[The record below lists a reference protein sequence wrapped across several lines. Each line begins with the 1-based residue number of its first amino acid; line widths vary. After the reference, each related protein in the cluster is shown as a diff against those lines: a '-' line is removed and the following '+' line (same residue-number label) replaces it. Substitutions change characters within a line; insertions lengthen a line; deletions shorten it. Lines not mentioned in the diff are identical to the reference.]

1 MHMDRVLALIM
12 AGGSSETLGALTEGR
27 AEAALQFGGKFR
39 LIDFPLSNL
48 TNSHMNHV
56 GVLTQYMPRTLNDHI
71 GVGKPW
77 DLDRATSGVRLLQP
91 YMGGMYGGWQR
102 GNADAVRRNLDYIAN
117 QQADHVLVLA
127 GDHIY
132 LMDYRPMLQQHLARG
147 SAITVATRFVSSPQ
161 DAFRYG
167 MVVVDDQQR
176 LLSFEEKPR
185 RSARTLASMG
195 IYVFRAQDLAQV
207 LTDNPQLND
216 FGRDVIP
223 YFLAQKAAIHA
234 YEFSDYWADV
244 GTVQAF
250 WEANMGLIAD
260 EPALNL
266 YNRQWVV
273 HTRSEILAPVMI
285 GPRAVVSNNL
295 ISNGCVIEGHV
306 HHSVLSPG
314 VIVKEGAQVRDSVIL
329 RNVVVEEGAQVD
341 HCVVDEHT
349 VIEGKGLIGHGPDVC
364 PNQELPDILNTGL
377 TLIGQHAH
385 LPAGVQIGRNVQ
397 IHSYATRDDFPED
410 LRVPCGGVAGTNP
423 RGS

>member
-1 MHMDRVLALIM
+1 MDRVLALIM
-12 AGGSSETLGALTEGR
+12 AGGSSETLGALTECR

-48 TNSHMNHV
+48 TNSQIYNV
-56 GVLTQYMPRTLNDHI
+56 GILTQYMPRTLNDHI
-71 GVGKPW
+71 GIGKPW
-77 DLDRATSGVRLLQP
+77 DLDRTSSGIRLLQP
-91 YMGGMYGGWQR
+91 YMGGKYGGWQR

-117 QQADHVLVLA
+117 QQVDHVLILA

-132 LMDYRPMLQQHLARG
+132 LMDYRPMLQQHLEYD
-147 SAITVATRFVSSPQ
+147 STVTVATRFVSSPQ

-195 IYVFRAQDLAQV
+195 IYVFKVQDLAQT
-207 LTDNPQLND
+207 LTDDPQLND
-216 FGRDVIP
+216 FGRDFIP
-223 YFLAQKAAIHA
+223 HVLAQGATIHS

-244 GTVQAF
+244 GTVQAY

-273 HTRSEILAPVMI
+273 HTRSEILAPVFV
-285 GPRAVVSNNL
+285 GPHAEVSNNL

-306 HHSVLSPG
+306 HQSVLSPG
-314 VIVKEGAQVRDSVIL
+314 VNVKEGAQVRDSVIL
-329 RNVVVEEGAQVD
+329 RNVVVEEGAQVNN
-341 HCVVDEHT
+341 CVVDENT
-349 VIEGKGLIGHGPDVC
+349 VIESEALVGHGPDEC
-364 PNQELPDILNTGL
+364 PNQILPDVLNTGL
-377 TLIGQHAH
+377 TLIGQHAR
-385 LPAGVQIGRNVQ
+385 LPAGVKIGRNVQ
-397 IHSYATRDDFPED
+397 VHSYASHPDFPES
-410 LRVPCGGVAGTNP
+410 LHVPCGGVTGLNP
-423 RGS
+423 RRG